1 MLKYTRLFFI
11 WIDKINF
18 SVQQK
23 EKYLEMRTPQYK
35 TLKSVSLHFT
45 NLKFLNKIKKQTI
58 AMKKTLMS
66 LVFLIAMISTA
77 HSQRADS
84 STLAVFNTARNF
96 TVLSADFGS
105 AITQDLIGEM
115 VMATDAIMVLKEHTQ
130 ADSSGK
136 KPMRYQ
142 LERRA
147 DKISSNLKDKI
158 AVIDFNK
165 DYDVTQ
171 MCLNVQRAG
180 AKALVIIHESDD
192 KKIYKLL
199 KKGLYKDSIRIP
211 CFTIPN
217 NRGGHIV
224 QLLPSMVGI
233 KLPAISTQ
241 NLLQNTILN
250 LDAVAES
257 NKSHLSWVNNT
268 GTVNDYFILQRFNP
282 NTGLFEEV
290 TTVKTKSIDGN
301 EYYTTYDNEPI
312 DGDNIYRIKL
322 VLNDGTIRYSEEK
335 TVSFHAANGIV
346 LYPNPAHDILNI
358 NFKGYTG
365 KAVDITIFDM
375 QGKRL
380 LVKHIDKLQTMDYT
394 LDIPENTAV
403 GQHMILIE
411 AQGKRD
417 VVRLFTIGK

>member
-1 MLKYTRLFFI
+1 
-11 WIDKINF
+11 
-18 SVQQK
+18 
-23 EKYLEMRTPQYK
+23 
-35 TLKSVSLHFT
+35 
-45 NLKFLNKIKKQTI
+45 
-58 AMKKTLMS
+58 MKKTLMS
-66 LVFLIAMISTA
+66 IVMLIAMISTA

-96 TVLSADFGS
+96 TVLSADFG
-105 AITQDLIGEM
+105 ANITQDLIGEM
-115 VMATDAIMVLKEHTQ
+115 VLATDAIMVLKEYTQ
-130 ADSSGK
+130 VDSSGK
-136 KPMRYQ
+136 KPLRYQ

-147 DKISSNLKDKI
+147 DKMSNNLKDKI
-158 AVIDFNK
+158 AVIDYNK

-180 AKALVIIHESDD
+180 AKALVIIHESND
-192 KKIYKLL
+192 KKLYKLL

-211 CFTIPN
+211 CYTIPN
-217 NRGGHIV
+217 NRGEQII
-224 QLLPSMVGI
+224 QLLPSIVGI
-233 KLPAISTQ
+233 KLPTISTQ

-268 GTVNDYFILQRFNP
+268 GTVNDYFVLERFNP

-290 TTVKTKSIDGN
+290 TTIKTKTLEGN

-322 VLNDGTIRYSEEK
+322 MLNDGTIRYSEEK

-365 KAVDITIFDM
+365 KAIDITIFDM

-380 LVKHIDKLQTMDYT
+380 LVKHMGKLQTMDYT

-417 VVRLFTIGK
+417 VVRMFTVGK